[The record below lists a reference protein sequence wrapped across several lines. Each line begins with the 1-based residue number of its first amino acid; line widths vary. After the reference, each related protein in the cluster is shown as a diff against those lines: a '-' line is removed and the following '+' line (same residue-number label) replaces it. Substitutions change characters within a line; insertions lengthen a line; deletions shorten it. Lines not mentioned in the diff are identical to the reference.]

1 MIILP
6 ELLPALAGRPHR
18 RRGQVDHP
26 FAQPRLAHGAVLV
39 AAVPAVVDAVA
50 QPLERQAAAV
60 VGAGVPARRAVLDVV
75 AGGLVRLVGAVGVAV
90 AVKVPR
96 DALAAEALELAAAA
110 LLPRAEVGGL
120 VLRGRL

>member
-18 RRGQVDHP
+18 RRGQVDH
-26 FAQPRLAHGAVLV
+26 ALAEPRLAHGGVLV

-60 VGAGVPARRAVLDVV
+60 IGAGVPAHGAVLDVV

-90 AVKVPR
+90 AVEVPR
-96 DALAAEALELAAAA
+96 DAL
-110 LLPRAEVGGL
+110 GGDSIDIIGMSPNHPL
-120 VLRGRL
+120 TILGV